1 MTEHNHIIPIVN
13 ELLKV
18 SNSLV
23 KVKIEQKCPLN
34 RNIGG
39 KYSLNE
45 HAITLYVAEI
55 KKQCELLFP
64 RKNVFLD
71 YTAVILAHELGH
83 ATDQSLSTLIELHEK
98 IEEPLHR
105 RQIDFLIEFQA
116 WKNAKRLVPNIPS
129 SFFNHIKHHSL
140 KYYYGELNKHYAL

>member
-1 MTEHNHIIPIVN
+1 MTEHNKIIQIAN
-13 ELLKV
+13 ELLYV

-23 KVKIEQKCPLN
+23 EVKIEENCPLN

-45 HAITLYVAEI
+45 HSITLYIAEI

-64 RKNVFLD
+64 GKNVFLD

-83 ATDQSLSTLIELHEK
+83 ATDESLLPLIELQEK
-98 IEEPLHR
+98 TKEPLKR

-116 WKNAKRLVPNIPS
+116 WKNAKKLIPNIPS
-129 SFFNHIKHHSL
+129 SFFNYIKRHSL
-140 KYYYGELNKHYAL
+140 EYYYNEMNRYYAV